1 MPLHRSCPLCDGRRA
16 RPAWHEDG
24 LRYVRCSN
32 CGVLFSDVDE
42 AAYSVGQHN
51 AWHEDRVDE
60 GAAAFY
66 GTARERVH
74 EQFLAVHT
82 PTGEGRLLDVGCG
95 LGYFVERAL
104 HAGWDAYGCDTS
116 GPWTSAARDRVGED
130 RIHDGLA
137 DPTMLGGLRYDLVT
151 AWDVVEHVHDPLPF
165 LRTLRD
171 LLAPNG
177 KLFLRT
183 PNVAWVYPTYW
194 ARRRLLN
201 EPVELGPL
209 NHVVYYGAATM
220 SRGLREAGLEPVEWP
235 VLPPPQVGR
244 RNDDPTQAGSQTLT
258 VRVKNAHAAASAGLA
273 RWTRGRIVLG
283 SDLDV
288 VARAQPGRSEE

>member
-1 MPLHRSCPLCDGRRA
+1 MSLRRSCPLCDGRRA

-42 AAYSVGQHN
+42 ATYSTGQHN

-60 GAAAFY
+60 GMVAFY
-66 GTARERVH
+66 DTARARVH
-74 EQFLAVHT
+74 QQFLTLHA

-104 HAGWDAYGCDTS
+104 HAGWEAYGCDTS
-116 GPWTSAARDRVGED
+116 GPWTSAARDRVGAE
-130 RIHDGLA
+130 RIHEGLA
-137 DPTMLGGLRYDLVT
+137 DSTMLGGRRYDLVT

-165 LRTLRD
+165 LRVLRD
-171 LLAPNG
+171 LLAPGG

-183 PNVAWVYPTYW
+183 PNVAWVYPTYS
-194 ARRRLLN
+194 ARRRLLG

-220 SRGLREAGLEPVEWP
+220 RRAVRAAGLEQAGWL
-235 VLPPPQVGR
+235 VLPPPQVSR
-244 RNDDPTQAGSQTLT
+244 RNDVPTQAGGHTLT
-258 VRVKNAHAAASAGLA
+258 IRAKNAHAAASAALA
-273 RWTRGRIVLG
+273 RTTRGRIVLA

-288 VARAQPGRSEE
+288 LVRAQTGGDSA